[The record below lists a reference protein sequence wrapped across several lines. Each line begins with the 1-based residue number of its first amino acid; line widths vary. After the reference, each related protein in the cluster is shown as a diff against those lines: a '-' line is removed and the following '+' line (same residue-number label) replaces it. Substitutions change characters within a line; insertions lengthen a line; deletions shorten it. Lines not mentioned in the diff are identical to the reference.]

1 MSDFTARLI
10 IALLRVAAML
20 PRSARAGLAQLGGT
34 LLWVTA
40 SRSRKTTET
49 NLALCFP
56 DLPPASRRALAQQSL
71 IETVRLALEMGPAW
85 LWSADAALAQI
96 NDVSGRELMEDARR
110 AGRGIVILAPHIGN
124 WELLGLWLGRH
135 YQAINLYQ
143 PPKSPILDRLIH
155 DARSRS
161 GAQLV
166 PTDKKGVAAL
176 LKGLKSGGVTGI
188 LPDQEPEQSG
198 GVFAPFFGVPAL
210 TATLAANLARKTN
223 ALVLAAYVK
232 RTADGYSLVIEPVD
246 DTVVAEDEV
255 VAATAVNRAVENCVN
270 AVPAQYQWEYKRFK
284 ARNDGGGK
292 RYRD

>member
-1 MSDFTARLI
+1 MSDFTARFV
-10 IALLRVAAML
+10 IAFLQLAATL
-20 PRSARAGLAQLGGT
+20 PRGMRAALAQLGGA
-34 LLWVTA
+34 LLWLTG

-56 DLPPASRRALAQQSL
+56 NLSAAERQSLAKQSL
-71 IETVRLALEMGPAW
+71 IETVRLGLEMGPAW
-85 LWSADAALAQI
+85 LWSADRSLAMI
-96 NDVSGRELMEDARR
+96 DHVEGREHMEAARA

-143 PPKSPILDRLIH
+143 PPKSPLLDKLIH

-166 PTDKKGVAAL
+166 PTDKKGVATL
-176 LKGLKSGGVTGI
+176 LKGLKNGGVTGI
-188 LPDQEPEQSG
+188 LPDQEPETSG

-223 ALVLAAYVK
+223 AVVLAAYVK
-232 RTADGYSLVIEPVD
+232 RTADGYVLVIDPVD
-246 DTVVAEDEV
+246 ESVVDGDEV
-255 VAATAVNRAVENCVN
+255 IAATAVNRAVENCVK
-270 AVPAQYQWEYKRFK
+270 AAPAQYQWEYKRFK
-284 ARNDGGGK
+284 ARNDRGGK